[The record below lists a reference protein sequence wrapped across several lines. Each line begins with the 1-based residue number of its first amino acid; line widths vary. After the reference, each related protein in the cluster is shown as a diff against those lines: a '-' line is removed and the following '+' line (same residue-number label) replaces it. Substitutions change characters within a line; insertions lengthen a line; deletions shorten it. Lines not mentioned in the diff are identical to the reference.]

1 MGGKETEEIEKA
13 MIRNGD
19 LNMLNFAVNCLRQT
33 ENVLEMKKNEIEN
46 SIKYTTQGV
55 SSVDLAVAYFK
66 QTTNILKRERDEMEQ
81 RLKSDSLGFSD
92 DTTSNQ
98 IRSRQRS

>member
-1 MGGKETEEIEKA
+1 MGGKETDEIEKA

-19 LNMLNFAVNCLRQT
+19 LNTLNFAVDCLRQT

-46 SIKYTTQGV
+46 RLKYTRGV
-55 SSVDLAVAYFK
+55 SSMDLAVAYFK
-66 QTTNILKRERDEMEQ
+66 QTTNILKREIDEMEQ
-81 RLKSDSLGFSD
+81 RLKSDSLGFCD
-92 DTTSNQ
+92 DATSNQ